1 MTRDRYTTPEPAE
14 APQPAGPG
22 AVSGWKVNWEITC
35 GCSQK
40 SIDLPDNCIVVTR
53 TFSATGW
60 QFLAHAGHTS
70 DGAERRGDL
79 GQPDYGV
86 PSGSN

>member
-22 AVSGWKVNWEITC
+22 AVSGWKVIREITC

-40 SIDLPDNCIVVTR
+40 SIGLPDNCVVVTR
-53 TFSATGW
+53 TFSETGW
-60 QFLAHAGHTS
+60 QFLARAGHTF
-70 DGAERRGDL
+70 RGTPKWADL
-79 GQPDYGV
+79 GHPDYGI
-86 PSGSN
+86 PSRSN